1 MSDLYISG
9 LTGTLDTGAIIDKLL
24 KIKQQPIN
32 QLNQKRAL
40 LQGKVSS
47 LSNLY
52 GALNSMQSFLNG
64 LDIDKI
70 FSTKKVTSSNTSILS
85 ATATSATPN
94 LTMTLTVNKLA
105 QTEMRATTLGLSSL
119 TETFSSSGTLS
130 LTYWKDDTHSVT
142 YNINYSAGQT
152 LQDLVNS
159 INSAQNDIKASIYY
173 TGQDYRLLLTETDA
187 SKSTKQSDPDSNQYV
202 IEANDLPTELGF
214 LETLQNAQN
223 ASLTVGN
230 STTPVTSPSNTFS
243 DIISGLEI
251 TAKDTG
257 TVTITVSEDYSQ
269 IDSTLN
275 SFVSNYNSVISLINS
290 MTTKGAQFQGDS
302 TVVTI
307 KTGFI
312 RLLNPLITAGLIN
325 YSDTDGTISINSNV
339 LNSLKQS
346 NPEKLKEILT
356 NLKDS
361 FSGSL
366 SGWIGAISTY
376 KNINDN
382 QIQSINQRIAS
393 LQQYLAKYE
402 ERLRLE
408 YAQLESFISRMNEIS
423 SRLESFI
430 VTLSE
435 MTNGGK
441 K

>member
-70 FSTKKVTSSNTSILS
+70 FSIKKVTSSNTSILS

-187 SKSTKQSDPDSNQYV
+187 SKSTKQTDPDSNQYV

>member
-94 LTMTLTVNKLA
+94 VTMTLTVNKLA

-187 SKSTKQSDPDSNQYV
+187 SKSTKQTDPDSNQYV

-243 DIISGLEI
+243 NIISGLEI

-382 QIQSINQRIAS
+382 QIQSINQRMAS